1 MKNFPLFQVF
11 LFICGLIVG
20 CWLHGCGCGKPGF
33 EVTSKTDTVYIP
45 VHDSATS
52 KPEITFIEGGHI
64 PDKVDTVTV
73 IQKFYERVAYAD
85 TVRLGTNSIYIYD
98 TLSQNSFATPRR
110 ILLDGKLPVVT
121 NTITIRDKPR
131 GQVYIGAGGMW
142 NVQEKLLGV
151 GPSLMYKSRRD
162 QVFEVGAMVNTASQL
177 SYFAGLKFKISL
189 KKR

>member
-1 MKNFPLFQVF
+1 MKNFPLFPVF
-11 LFICGLIVG
+11 IFICGIIVG

-73 IQKFYERVAYAD
+73 IKKYYERVAYAD
-85 TVRLGTNSIYIYD
+85 TVRMGTSSIYIYD

-121 NTITIRDKPR
+121 NTITIRDIPKVK
-131 GQVYIGAGGMW
+131 GYLGANGFG
-142 NVQEKLLGV
+142 NQNELAV
-151 GPSLMYKSRRD
+151 GPSFALKLKND
-162 QVFEVGAMVNTASQL
+162 QIIEAGAMINTRNQWTYLL
-177 SYFAGLKFKISL
+177 SMKFPISF